1 MKTLV
6 PRHPWTL
13 GDNAPTK
20 RLDSGRALIHVQRD
34 HRETVPILE
43 PQVRRSCP
51 TKLSWTSSRSI
62 RTKELGGDST
72 LETEERDSIV
82 RSMGNRLTVY
92 ASDRLSTKN
101 VQADAAAT
109 AAAAP
114 VLLLFV

>member
-1 MKTLV
+1 MV

-20 RLDSGRALIHVQRD
+20 RLDSGLALIHVQRD
-34 HRETVPILE
+34 HRETVPHLRAAS
-43 PQVRRSCP
+43 PPVLP

-62 RTKELGGDST
+62 RTEELGGDST
-72 LETEERDSIV
+72 LEIQERDSIV

-114 VLLLFV
+114 VQLLFV